1 MLMDNK
7 SEVAPTGYEKQR
19 SFDAPRFDG
28 MNSQI
33 PEQQILGGK
42 LVDSRGVGNKALSL
56 SGETQSADE
65 QIVVTSDRADGVNYS
80 AAPDARQEPIIKTTD
95 TLDPRSVEA
104 IDEVMSQLDKDGDVV
119 SFYDKSRNYMEK
131 NIDESFGRKIGDG
144 YK

>member
-1 MLMDNK
+1 MLMNNK
-7 SEVAPTGYEKQR
+7 SEVMPTGYEKQR
-19 SFDAPRFDG
+19 PFDAPRFVE

-33 PEQQILGGK
+33 PEQQILDGN

-56 SGETQSADE
+56 SGETQSTDE
-65 QIVVTSDRADGVNYS
+65 QIAATNDRVDRVNYS

-119 SFYDKSRNYMEK
+119 SFYDKSRYYMEK

>member
-7 SEVAPTGYEKQR
+7 SEVMPTGYEKQR
-19 SFDAPRFDG
+19 SFDAPRFDE

-33 PEQQILGGK
+33 PERQILGGN

-65 QIVVTSDRADGVNYS
+65 QIAATNDYANGVNYS
-80 AAPDARQEPIIKTTD
+80 VAPDAQQEPIIKTTNR
-95 TLDPRSVEA
+95 LDPRSVEA
-104 IDEVMSQLDKDGDVV
+104 IDKVMSRLDKDGDVV
-119 SFYDKSRNYMEK
+119 NFYDKSRNYMEE
-131 NIDESFGRKIGDG
+131 NIDKSFGRKIGDG

>member
-7 SEVAPTGYEKQR
+7 SEVVPSGYEKQR
-19 SFDAPRFDG
+19 SFDASRFDG

-33 PEQQILGGK
+33 PEQRILDGN

-56 SGETQSADE
+56 SGETQSTDKQIAAANDRVDE
-65 QIVVTSDRADGVNYS
+65 INYS
-80 AAPDARQEPIIKTTD
+80 AVPDAGQEPIIKTTD
-95 TLDPRSVEA
+95 RLDPRSVEA

-131 NIDESFGRKIGDG
+131 NIESFGRKIGDG

>member
-7 SEVAPTGYEKQR
+7 SEVMPTGYEEQR

-33 PEQQILGGK
+33 PERKILDGN

-56 SGETQSADE
+56 SGEIQSADE
-65 QIVVTSDRADGVNYS
+65 QIVATNDRADGVNYS
-80 AAPDARQEPIIKTTD
+80 AAPDAGQEPIIKTTD
-95 TLDPRSVEA
+95 RLDPRSVEA
-104 IDEVMSQLDKDGDVV
+104 IDEAMSQLDKDGDVV